1 MQNNNCDCPCRH
13 NYRFILR
20 AFTPNELNTEEIIPM
35 TSETA
40 LEEVEGIARE
50 EYNGRYPTFP
60 HCLRIHLAHPAS
72 VMHALETC
80 RCCQRHQQNRSLVN
94 WTIFNASEHLPG
106 APQALPGDL
115 GNWTDSETEH
125 VSDSEPETD
134 YGPDSP

>member
-1 MQNNNCDCPCRH
+1 MQNNNCDCPCRN

-35 TSETA
+35 TSSDAIGEM
-40 LEEVEGIARE
+40 EGIARD
-50 EYNGRYPTFP
+50 EYNGRMSRIYPTFA
-60 HCLRIHLAHPAS
+60 HCLRIHLVYPAS
-72 VMHALETC
+72 VLQALETC

-94 WTIFNASEHLPG
+94 WTIFNAG
-106 APQALPGDL
+106 APQALPGHPGD
-115 GNWTDSETEH
+115 WTDSETEH